1 VSLLFSFVQFEFT
14 HSLGPHA
21 GRYVVASNEPVA
33 TASPDPALDARNE
46 QLAGTRHGA
55 GSSDVLVIGVVGAP
69 AAGRRLLRRA
79 RQVEPDAP
87 PAEVPLSVATF
98 VKGTQPLPNLGE
110 AQSQLEEERFSEQR
124 QQRWVDE
131 GLRVLNVAI
140 RGHRTGA
147 PDPYAVE
154 VTQRDARRIRIG
166 FGTTEQVQNGLW
178 QQAFE
183 LPPPVLP
190 RSRRIERLR
199 PAEAVAAVLSG
210 NNEVLEGEDL
220 LSRALIDLDHS
231 RTRAAAFGVAAAV
244 RLLASELGSQ
254 PAPELESLHQRA
266 ELAERLAG
274 AAAGGPLDATQVREL
289 ESLIAALEDLLDAR
303 RYQQV

>member
-1 VSLLFSFVQFEFT
+1 MTLLFSFVQFEFT

-21 GRYVVASNEPVA
+21 GRYVVES
-33 TASPDPALDARNE
+33 SGRGGSSSLDPALDARNE
-46 QLAGTRHGA
+46 QLAGVSHGV

-79 RQVEPDAP
+79 RQVEHDTP
-87 PAEVPLSVATF
+87 PAEVPLLVATF
-98 VKGTQPLPNLGE
+98 VKGTRPMQDLGA
-110 AQSQLEEERFSEQR
+110 AQSALEEVRFSEQH

-131 GLRVLNVAI
+131 GLRVLNLAI
-140 RGHRTGA
+140 RGHRAGA

-166 FGTTEQVQNGLW
+166 FGTTGQVQNGLW
-178 QQAFE
+178 QDAFE
-183 LPPPVLP
+183 LPPPVRP

-210 NNEVLEGEDL
+210 KSEVLEGEDL
-220 LSRALIDLDHS
+220 LSRALIDLDHG
-231 RTRAAAFGVAAAV
+231 RTRAAAFGVSAAV
-244 RLLASELGSQ
+244 RLLASELSSQ
-254 PAPELESLHQRA
+254 PAPELDSLPELAQ
-266 ELAERLAG
+266 LAERLAG
-274 AAAGGPLDATQVREL
+274 AAAGGPLDGTQVREL

>member
-1 VSLLFSFVQFEFT
+1 MTLLFSFVQFEFT

-21 GRYVVASNEPVA
+21 GRYVVANSGRGRS
-33 TASPDPALDARNE
+33 ASLDPALDARNE
-46 QLAGTRHGA
+46 QLAGVSHGV

-79 RQVEPDAP
+79 RQVEHDAP
-87 PAEVPLSVATF
+87 PADVPLSVATF
-98 VKGTQPLPNLGE
+98 VKGTRPLPNLGAAE
-110 AQSQLEEERFSEQR
+110 SELEEVRFSDEH
-124 QQRWVDE
+124 QQPWVDE
-131 GLRVLNVAI
+131 GLRVLNLAI
-140 RGHRTGA
+140 RGHRAGA
-147 PDPYAVE
+147 PDPYAVD

-166 FGTTEQVQNGLW
+166 FGTTEQVQDGLW

-183 LPPPVLP
+183 LPPPARP

-210 NNEVLEGEDL
+210 KNEVLEGEDL

-231 RTRAAAFGVAAAV
+231 RTRAAAFGVAAAI
-244 RLLASELGSQ
+244 RLLASELSSQ
-254 PAPELESLHQRA
+254 PAAELDSLRARA
-266 ELAERLAG
+266 ELAERLTG

-303 RYQQV
+303 RYQQL

>member
-21 GRYVVASNEPVA
+21 GRYVVAGSGRRDSE
-33 TASPDPALDARNE
+33 SLDPALDARNE
-46 QLAGTRHGA
+46 QLAGVSHGVA
-55 GSSDVLVIGVVGAP
+55 SSDVLVIGVVGAP

-79 RQVEPDAP
+79 RQVEDDTP
-87 PAEVPLSVATF
+87 PAEVPLAVATF
-98 VKGTQPLPNLGE
+98 VKGTRPLQNLGA
-110 AQSQLEEERFSEQR
+110 AQSGLEEVRFSEEH
-124 QQRWVDE
+124 QQRWIDE
-131 GLRVLNVAI
+131 GLRVLNLAI
-140 RGHRTGA
+140 RGHRAGA

-154 VTQRDARRIRIG
+154 VTPRDARRIRIG

-183 LPPPVLP
+183 LPPPVPP
-190 RSRRIERLR
+190 RSKRIERLR

-210 NNEVLEGEDL
+210 KNEVLEGEDL
-220 LSRALIDLDHS
+220 LSRALIDLDHG
-231 RTRAAAFGVAAAV
+231 RTRGAAFGVAAAV
-244 RLLASELGSQ
+244 KLLASELGSQ
-254 PAPELESLHQRA
+254 PAPELDSLRQHA

-274 AAAGGPLDATQVREL
+274 AAAGGPLDGSQVREL
-289 ESLIAALEDLLDAR
+289 ESLIAALEDLLAAR